1 MRLFELTIEDFE
13 DEVFAI
19 SLVNMP
25 AIEALGTYFHKD
37 EVFFAEMKEEG
48 LFMAPILIPNKK
60 ILRVDGAGVPY
71 EVFFTP
77 ETIKKL
83 AQNYLE
89 KKYQD
94 QVTEEH
100 KSDVDGV
107 VMVESWI
114 KESVESDKSKLYGLN
129 VPAGSWIG
137 TFKIANEELR
147 EKFRNGEL
155 RAVSIE
161 GMFTHLEKTPKNQL
175 ESALIMESFADFMEK
190 DVNEFSEVEATEFLS
205 KIKALI
211 KKDNRMKSGKKIQ
224 MESYADYGDGV
235 KNNAKKAVEWAEKNG
250 WGSCGTPV
258 GKTRASQLAKGE
270 PISVETIKRM
280 HSYLSRHEGDL
291 ESSTSF
297 GEGCGYLMYQ
307 SWGGKAGLG
316 WSRNKLRELG
326 LLTENQAQPSV
337 SSTYPGEV
345 ASGSIAPALFVEEPE
360 MDIYGY
366 ETEYFYM
373 CPGAVGTFNHLV
385 NEMEIVEDD
394 LVDMIRAS
402 AVFADMVF
410 DIEADVIEDSKAEA
424 EDLKRASI
432 LVDMFKDVFE
442 TINERT
448 GMNHDISY
456 MDGHIEVIKKYL

>member
-19 SLVNMP
+19 SLVHNP
-25 AIEALGTYFHKD
+25 AIEALGQYFNRD
-37 EVFFAEMKEEG
+37 EVHFAEMKEEG
-48 LFMAPILIPNKK
+48 LFMAPILIPNKR
-60 ILRVDGAGVPY
+60 ILRVDGSGVPY

-77 ETIKKL
+77 ETVKKL

-94 QVTEEH
+94 KVTEEH
-100 KSDVDGV
+100 DMDVKGV
-107 VMVESWI
+107 TMVESWI

-137 TFKIANEELR
+137 TFKIDNPELR
-147 EKFRNGEL
+147 EKFKSGDL

-161 GMFTHLEKTPKNQL
+161 GMFTHLEKTPKDRL
-175 ESALIMESFADFMEK
+175 DDALLMESFADFIDK
-190 DVNEFSEVEATEFLS
+190 NVNELTEVEATQFLS

-211 KKDNRMKSGKKIQ
+211 KRDNRMKSGKKVE
-224 MESYADYGDGV
+224 MESYSDYGDGV
-235 KNNAKKAVEWAEKNG
+235 QNNAKRAVEWAEKNG

-291 ESSTSF
+291 ESSKSF

-307 SWGGKAGLG
+307 SWGGKAGLS

-337 SSTYPGEV
+337 TSTYPGEP
-345 ASGSIAPALFVEEPE
+345 ASGSIAPALFVEAPE

-394 LVDMIRAS
+394 LVDMIRAA

-410 DIEADVIEDSKAEA
+410 DIEADVLEDGKAEA

-432 LVDMFKDVFE
+432 LVDMFKDVFQ
-442 TINERT
+442 TVNERT
-448 GMNHDISY
+448 GMEHDISY
-456 MDGHIEVIKKYL
+456 MDGHIEVIKGYL

>member
-37 EVFFAEMKEEG
+37 EVHFAEMKEEG

-77 ETIKKL
+77 ETVKKL

-100 KSDVDGV
+100 KTDVDGV

-147 EKFRNGEL
+147 EKFRSGDL

-175 ESALIMESFADFMEK
+175 ESALLMESFADFM
-190 DVNEFSEVEATEFLS
+190 NEEVM
-205 KIKALI
+205 
-211 KKDNRMKSGKKIQ
+211 MKSIDDLD
-224 MESYADYGDGV
+224 EEE
-235 KNNAKKAVEWAEKNG
+235 AKKLLNTIHAMLMPDVELAE
-250 WGSCGTPV
+250 
-258 GKTRASQLAKGE
+258 
-270 PISVETIKRM
+270 
-280 HSYLSRHEGDL
+280 
-291 ESSTSF
+291 
-297 GEGCGYLMYQ
+297 
-307 SWGGKAGLG
+307 
-316 WSRNKLRELG
+316 
-326 LLTENQAQPSV
+326 PSV
-337 SSTYPGEV
+337 ASTYPGEA
-345 ASGSIAPALFVEEPE
+345 ASGSIAPAL
-360 MDIYGY
+360 
-366 ETEYFYM
+366 
-373 CPGAVGTFNHLV
+373 
-385 NEMEIVEDD
+385 
-394 LVDMIRAS
+394 
-402 AVFADMVF
+402 
-410 DIEADVIEDSKAEA
+410 K
-424 EDLKRASI
+424 
-432 LVDMFKDVFE
+432 
-442 TINERT
+442 
-448 GMNHDISY
+448 
-456 MDGHIEVIKKYL
+456 

>member
-37 EVFFAEMKEEG
+37 EVHFAEMKEEG

-100 KSDVDGV
+100 KSEVDGV

-147 EKFRNGEL
+147 EKFRSGDL

-161 GMFTHLEKTPKNQL
+161 GMFTHLEKTPKDRL
-175 ESALIMESFADFMEK
+175 ESALLMESFADFMEK
-190 DVNEFSEVEATEFLS
+190 DVHELSEVEATQFLS
-205 KIKALI
+205 KIKTLL
-211 KKDNRMKSGKKIQ
+211 
-224 MESYADYGDGV
+224 
-235 KNNAKKAVEWAEKNG
+235 AE
-250 WGSCGTPV
+250 
-258 GKTRASQLAKGE
+258 
-270 PISVETIKRM
+270 
-280 HSYLSRHEGDL
+280 
-291 ESSTSF
+291 
-297 GEGCGYLMYQ
+297 
-307 SWGGKAGLG
+307 
-316 WSRNKLRELG
+316 
-326 LLTENQAQPSV
+326 PSV
-337 SSTYPGEV
+337 SSTYPGAV
-345 ASGSIAPALFVEEPE
+345 ASGSIAPATLIEEGE
-360 MDIYGY
+360 LNVYGY
-366 ETEYFYM
+366 ETENFYI
-373 CPGAVGTFNHLV
+373 CPGAIGTFNHLI
-385 NEMEIVEDD
+385 NEMQITEDD
-394 LVDMIRAS
+394 LVDMIRAA
-402 AVFADMVF
+402 AVFADNVF
-410 DIEADVIEDSKAEA
+410 DIEKDVLEDGIAKPEDLRKAEV
-424 EDLKRASI
+424 
-432 LVDMFKDVFE
+432 LVEMFKDIFE
-442 TINERT
+442 TIDERT
-448 GMNHDISY
+448 GMKHDISY